1 GRESL
6 PKGLPARAS
15 DSSAALQPGTRLP
28 GIAFAA
34 LLLLPLSHPIVDMT
48 NWQRLAAFAQA
59 SPDIAPSQRPAVFR
73 GIMRIYAVEAA
84 LMSLFMCMLGVIAA
98 VAMAT
103 PGGVDAMQV
112 FIRELAAEPNEVA
125 AAALSLLLVS
135 GFAIALSTMS
145 SLFSASLCA
154 IRYDVLPAFPP

>member
-1 GRESL
+1 
-6 PKGLPARAS
+6 
-15 DSSAALQPGTRLP
+15 
-28 GIAFAA
+28 GI
-34 LLLLPLSHPIVDMT
+34 V
-48 NWQRLAAFAQA
+48 
-59 SPDIAPSQRPAVFR
+59 
-73 GIMRIYAVEAA
+73 RIYAVEAA
-84 LMSLFMCMLGVIAA
+84 LISLFMCMLGVIAA

-103 PGGVDAMQV
+103 PGGVDAVQV

-154 IRYDVLPAFPP
+154 IRYDVLPALCPELASAQGQLAEEAKRRAVMIGGGGCLVLVIAAVLRAHACRQTT